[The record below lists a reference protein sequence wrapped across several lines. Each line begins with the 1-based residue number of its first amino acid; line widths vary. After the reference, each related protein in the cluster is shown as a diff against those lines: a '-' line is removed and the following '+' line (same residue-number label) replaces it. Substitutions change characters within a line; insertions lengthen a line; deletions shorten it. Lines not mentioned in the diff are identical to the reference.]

1 MDAHQDSNSFSDGVG
16 ESEDSIA
23 PHIDLHISNRSQEN
37 EDVVN
42 IDIQDSLEFRS
53 VPSMQLNF
61 NIRQSEN

>member
-1 MDAHQDSNSFSDGVG
+1 MNAHNSNSMMSDGVG